1 MKYKTDCTTI
11 YMAGDLFNHKDL
23 MGNRLL
29 ARKITELANDR
40 YRFNLPQNV
49 TTDNP
54 LGLSIKESDI
64 SLLLQ
69 SQAALFNFDGT
80 DLDSGTVSEF
90 MIAVFLGIP
99 AVLLRTDFRS
109 AGDDP
114 NGEPWNLMCSGYPG
128 TRSLIINSMALYL
141 EIWPNSE
148 DESRSVSRYYDAIA
162 TPIIERFDSL
172 LSEPP
177 RFGNLEESF
186 LIYKHFLRTCGGK
199 LEKAF
204 GDDILRECLKKRFE

>member
-1 MKYKTDCTTI
+1 MKFKTDCATI
-11 YMAGDLFNHKDL
+11 YFAGDLFNHKDL

-29 ARKITELANDR
+29 ARKITGLSNDR
-40 YRFNLPQNV
+40 YRINLPQNV

-54 LGLSIKESDI
+54 NGLSIKESDI
-64 SLLLQ
+64 FLLLQ

-114 NGEPWNLMCSGYPG
+114 TGDPWNLMCSGYPG
-128 TRSLIINSMALYL
+128 TRSLVLNSMTLYL
-141 EIWPNSE
+141 DIWQKNE
-148 DESRSVSRYYDAIA
+148 DESQSVSRYYDAIA
-162 TPIIERFDSL
+162 GPIIERFDSL
-172 LSEPP
+172 MAESP
-177 RFGNLEESF
+177 RFSNLDEASV
-186 LIYKHFLRTCGGK
+186 IYRHFIRTCGGN
-199 LEKAF
+199 LEKVFSDA
-204 GDDILRECLKKRFE
+204 ILQDCLDRRFE